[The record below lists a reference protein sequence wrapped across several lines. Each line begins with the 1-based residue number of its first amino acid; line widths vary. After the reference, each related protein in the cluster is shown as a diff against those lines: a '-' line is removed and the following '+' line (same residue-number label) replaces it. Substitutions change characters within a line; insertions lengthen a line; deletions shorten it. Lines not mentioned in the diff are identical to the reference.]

1 MLDATTGVT
10 LQFILDVFSSV
21 LLHDSGFPYEQR
33 VYFVFLFLKLD
44 YESCNHNV
52 SECHIIIADIVL
64 SGHGVG
70 VDRLTTFME
79 QQMAL
84 NMVQL

>member
-1 MLDATTGVT
+1 MSLAID
-10 LQFILDVFSSV
+10 
-21 LLHDSGFPYEQR
+21 
-33 VYFVFLFLKLD
+33 
-44 YESCNHNV
+44 V
-52 SECHIIIADIVL
+52 SECHIIADIVL

-79 QQMAL
+79 LQMAL